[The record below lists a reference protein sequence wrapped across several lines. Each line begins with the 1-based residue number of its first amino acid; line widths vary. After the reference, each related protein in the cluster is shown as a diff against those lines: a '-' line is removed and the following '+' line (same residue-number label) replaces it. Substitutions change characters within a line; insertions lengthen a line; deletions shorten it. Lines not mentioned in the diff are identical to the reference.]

1 MSTPADELDR
11 LAARIDQG
19 DELASSDR
27 ALIAMTLKAVAKE
40 ARTARPEA
48 AGFGWVK
55 VSDRMPDRETFCLW
69 RGEDAKG
76 YWYAMEYP
84 GDFPPPISMRGQA
97 DSWIPLPWKPE
108 ALRSPLAHK
117 E

>member
-1 MSTPADELDR
+1 MNERETLATLLEKSYNGHPLHIDLDR
-11 LAARIDQG
+11 QQVEMICAALRQP
-19 DELASSDR
+19 E
-27 ALIAMTLKAVAKE
+27 
-40 ARTARPEA
+40 TARPEA